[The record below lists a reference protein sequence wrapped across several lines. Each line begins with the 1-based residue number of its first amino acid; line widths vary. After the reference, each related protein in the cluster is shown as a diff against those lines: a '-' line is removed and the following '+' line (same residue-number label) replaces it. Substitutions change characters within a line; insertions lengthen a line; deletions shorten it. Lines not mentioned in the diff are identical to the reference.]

1 MSCVAGLS
9 QMTVR
14 GKCRKQCA
22 DIVGGHISRQE
33 HTGTVNTWSRAGIH
47 GTMLHTLLINWLV
60 KVGPPAFSLSLVAGE

>member
-22 DIVGGHISRQE
+22 DIVGGHISRHLIQSL
-33 HTGTVNTWSRAGIH
+33 HGPGLGYMGYMGTSADT
-47 GTMLHTLLINWLV
+47 
-60 KVGPPAFSLSLVAGE
+60 

>member
-22 DIVGGHISRQE
+22 DIVGGHISRQ
-33 HTGTVNTWSRAGIH
+33 GTLAQSIH
-47 GTMLHTLLINWLV
+47 GPGLGYMGYMGTSADT
-60 KVGPPAFSLSLVAGE
+60 

>member
-22 DIVGGHISRQE
+22 DIVGTTSADRAHWHSQYMVPGWDTWDSQYM
-33 HTGTVNTWSRAGIH
+33 GTLADT
-47 GTMLHTLLINWLV
+47 
-60 KVGPPAFSLSLVAGE
+60 